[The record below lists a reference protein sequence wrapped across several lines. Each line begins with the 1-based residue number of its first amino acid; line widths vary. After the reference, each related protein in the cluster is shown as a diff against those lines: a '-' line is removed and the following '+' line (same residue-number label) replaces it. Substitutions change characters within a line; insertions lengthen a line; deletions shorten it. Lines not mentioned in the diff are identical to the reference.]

1 MRGDG
6 NDGAFLSLQRC
17 AVWKIVFHD
26 ILISRRA
33 FERCYMESEYLYHV
47 GWVGLPWY
55 RNAVEFEIGKKIRK
69 VKNVEKQKEKK
80 KIIS

>member
-1 MRGDG
+1 
-6 NDGAFLSLQRC
+6 
-17 AVWKIVFHD
+17 
-26 ILISRRA
+26 
-33 FERCYMESEYLYHV
+33 MESEYLYHV